1 VLSLLEKAVSSFIYI
16 DVEMNTL
23 EDAYINIAK
32 AEERLHEG
40 ERQIPEFLRE
50 DDLESNPMF

>member
-1 VLSLLEKAVSSFIYI
+1 MSSFTYI

-40 ERQIPEFLRE
+40 ERQLPEFLRE
-50 DDLESNPMF
+50 DDLESNEQF

>member
-1 VLSLLEKAVSSFIYI
+1 MTS
-16 DVEMNTL
+16 L

-32 AEERLHEG
+32 AEEKLHEG

-50 DDLESNPMF
+50 DDLESNDMFQRYLRSVTNPSFFA